1 MLNPTWFEIN
11 DLVARPGVVQSP
23 ASSERPALKVGDGKT
38 NLAPR

>member
-1 MLNPTWFEIN
+1 MLNPTWFVIN
-11 DLVARPGVVQSP
+11 DFVAGVVQSQ